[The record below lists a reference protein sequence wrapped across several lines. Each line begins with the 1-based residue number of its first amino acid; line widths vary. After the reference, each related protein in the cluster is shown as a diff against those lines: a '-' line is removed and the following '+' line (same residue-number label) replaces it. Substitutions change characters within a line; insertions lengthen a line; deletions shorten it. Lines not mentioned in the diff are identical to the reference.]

1 MKEVLIYV
9 SNEYADWEIGYIGLQ
24 VKSSNKYTIKVISDE
39 KSNIMSMCGL
49 NIMPDYSV
57 DEVLNSNIDHYKML
71 ILCGGDFWKKNNFTN
86 DNIKKLVDLFKENYL
101 TISAICD
108 ATTYLAYNNY
118 LDNVEHTG
126 NSVEY
131 IISVCP
137 NYKGKNKYINK
148 QCVSNNEFI
157 TANGTATLEFTR
169 EIMRNLQ
176 LKPNEEI
183 DAWYQFNKNGF
194 YSE

>member
-1 MKEVLIYV
+1 MKEVLIYL

-24 VKSSNKYTIKVISDE
+24 VKSSNKYAIKVVSDE
-39 KSNIMSMCGL
+39 KSNIISMCGL
-49 NIMPDYSV
+49 NVMPDYSI
-57 DEVLNSNIDHYKML
+57 DEVLNSNMDNYKML

-86 DNIKKLVDLFKENYL
+86 DKVKKLIDLFKENHL

-108 ATTYLAYNNY
+108 ATTYLAYNNF

-131 IISVCP
+131 IISTCP

-148 QCVSNNEFI
+148 QSVSNNEFI
-157 TANGTATLEFTR
+157 TANGTSTLEFTR
-169 EIMRNLQ
+169 DIMKNLQ
-176 LKPNEEI
+176 LKSNEEI
-183 DAWYQFNKNGF
+183 DGWYQFNKNGF
-194 YSE
+194 YPE

>member
-1 MKEVLIYV
+1 MKEVLIYL

-24 VKSSNKYTIKVISDE
+24 VKSSNKYAIKVVSDE
-39 KSNIMSMCGL
+39 KSNIISMCGL
-49 NIMPDYSV
+49 NVMPDYSI
-57 DEVLNSNIDHYKML
+57 DEVLNSNIDNYKML
-71 ILCGGDFWKKNNFTN
+71 ILCGGDFWKKKNFTN
-86 DNIKKLVDLFKENYL
+86 DNVKKLIDVFKENHL

-131 IISVCP
+131 IISTCP
-137 NYKGKNKYINK
+137 NYKGKDKYINK
-148 QCVSNNEFI
+148 QSVSNNEFI

-169 EIMRNLQ
+169 DIMKNLQ
-176 LKPNEEI
+176 LKSNEEI
-183 DAWYQFNKNGF
+183 NGWYQFNKNGF
-194 YSE
+194 YLE

>member
-1 MKEVLIYV
+1 MKEVLIYL

-24 VKSSNKYTIKVISDE
+24 VKSSNKYAIKVVSDE
-39 KSNIMSMCGL
+39 KSNIISMCGL
-49 NIMPDYSV
+49 NVMPDYSI
-57 DEVLNSNIDHYKML
+57 DEVLNSNMDNYKML

-86 DNIKKLVDLFKENYL
+86 DKVKKLIDLFKENHL

-108 ATTYLAYNNY
+108 ATTYLAYNNF

-131 IISVCP
+131 IISTCP

-148 QCVSNNEFI
+148 QSVSNNEFI
-157 TANGTATLEFTR
+157 TANGTSTFEFTR
-169 EIMRNLQ
+169 DIMKNLQ
-176 LKPNEEI
+176 LKSNEEI
-183 DAWYQFNKNGF
+183 DGWYQFNKNGF
-194 YSE
+194 YPE

>member
-9 SNEYADWEIGYIGLQ
+9 ANEYADWEIGYIGLQ
-24 VKSSNKYTIKVISDE
+24 VKNSNKYAIKVVSDD
-39 KSNIMSMCGL
+39 KNNIISMCGL
-49 NIMPDYSV
+49 HITPDYSI
-57 DEVLNSNIDHYKML
+57 DEVLNSNIDNYKML
-71 ILCGGDFWKKNNFTN
+71 ILCGGDFWKKESYTNNN
-86 DNIKKLVDLFKENYL
+86 VKKLVDAFKENNL

-118 LDNVEHTG
+118 LDDVEHTG

-131 IISVCP
+131 IISSCP
-137 NYKGKNKYINK
+137 NYKGKDKYITK

-169 EIMRNLQ
+169 DIMKNLQ
-176 LKPNEEI
+176 LKSNDEI
-183 DAWYQFNKNGF
+183 ECWYQFNKNGF

>member
-49 NIMPDYSV
+49 NIMPDYSI

-126 NSVEY
+126 NSMEY

>member
-1 MKEVLIYV
+1 MKEVLVYV

-24 VKSSNKYTIKVISDE
+24 VKSSNKYQVKIVSDKKE
-39 KSNIMSMCGL
+39 KIVSMCGL
-49 NIMPDYSV
+49 NVIPDYSI
-57 DEVLNSNIDHYKML
+57 DEVLNSNIDNYKML

-86 DNIKKLVDLFKENYL
+86 DNVKRLIDLFKESHL

-126 NSVEY
+126 NSMEY
-131 IISVCP
+131 IISTCP
-137 NYKGKNKYINK
+137 DYKGQDKYLNK
-148 QCVSNNEFI
+148 QCVSNPEFI

-169 EIMRNLQ
+169 DIMKRLE
-176 LKPNEEI
+176 LKSNEEI
-183 DAWYQFNKNGF
+183 DDWYRFNKNGF
-194 YSE
+194 YPE

>member
-49 NIMPDYSV
+49 NIMPDYSI

-126 NSVEY
+126 NSMEY

-157 TANGTATLEFTR
+157 TANGTAKLEFTR

>member
-1 MKEVLIYV
+1 MIELFHQKRLIN
-9 SNEYADWEIGYIGLQ
+9 SNLYIGGNYERSIDLC
-24 VKSSNKYTIKVISDE
+24 IKWI
-39 KSNIMSMCGL
+39 
-49 NIMPDYSV
+49 
-57 DEVLNSNIDHYKML
+57 
-71 ILCGGDFWKKNNFTN
+71 WKKNNFTN

-118 LDNVEHTG
+118 LDNVAHTG

>member
-126 NSVEY
+126 NSMEY

>member
-1 MKEVLIYV
+1 MKEVLIYL

-24 VKSSNKYTIKVISDE
+24 VKSSNKYAIKVVSDE
-39 KSNIMSMCGL
+39 KSNIISMCGL
-49 NIMPDYSV
+49 NVMPDYSI
-57 DEVLNSNIDHYKML
+57 DEVLNSNMDNYKML

-86 DNIKKLVDLFKENYL
+86 DKIKKLIDLFKENHL

-131 IISVCP
+131 IISTCP

-148 QCVSNNEFI
+148 QSVSNNEFI
-157 TANGTATLEFTR
+157 TANGTSTLEFTR
-169 EIMRNLQ
+169 DIMKNLQ
-176 LKPNEEI
+176 LKSNEEI
-183 DAWYQFNKNGF
+183 DGWYQFNKNGF
-194 YSE
+194 YPE

>member
-24 VKSSNKYTIKVISDE
+24 IKSSNKYEIKVVSDK
-39 KSNIMSMCGL
+39 KSNIISMCGL
-49 NIMPDYSV
+49 NIIPDYSI
-57 DEVLNSNIDHYKML
+57 DEVLNNDINNYKML
-71 ILCGGDFWKKNNFTN
+71 ILCGGDFWKKDNFINNN
-86 DNIKKLVDLFKENYL
+86 VKKLVDLFRENHL
-101 TISAICD
+101 TVSAICD

-131 IISVCP
+131 IISSCP
-137 NYKGKNKYINK
+137 NYKGKDKYINK
-148 QCVSNNEFI
+148 QCVSNDEFI

-169 EIMRNLQ
+169 DIMKNLQ
-176 LKPNEEI
+176 LKSNDEI
-183 DAWYQFNKNGF
+183 DGWYQFNKNGF

>member
-49 NIMPDYSV
+49 NIMPDYSI

-126 NSVEY
+126 NSMEY

-169 EIMRNLQ
+169 EIMRNLH

>member
-57 DEVLNSNIDHYKML
+57 DELLNSNIDHYKML

-118 LDNVEHTG
+118 LDNVAHTG